1 MQHIITNFITE
12 AQKRKMNSNTIERS
26 LYRSLEMVDNADEK
40 TTKCKVI
47 VGVVVLTILIVGY
60 MTLINWFTTG
70 GHLKVQEIGGLK
82 AE

>member
-1 MQHIITNFITE
+1 
-12 AQKRKMNSNTIERS
+12 
-26 LYRSLEMVDNADEK
+26 MVDNADEK